1 MGKVMVSIVFS
12 VLALFAVA
20 NVTFAE
26 DPMDKKEA
34 TPNLKERLTKDA
46 VKGTLMK
53 TDGEYYWIKDEDGK
67 EIRVHVDASTK
78 MDKVVKGDRVKA
90 YITDKGH
97 VTTLQRL
104 EK

>member
-1 MGKVMVSIVFS
+1 MKVIAAMVFS
-12 VLALFAVA
+12 VFALFAVA
-20 NVTFAE
+20 SVTLAE
-26 DPMDKKEA
+26 DPMSKKEA
-34 TPNLKERLTKDA
+34 TPDLKERLTKDA

-53 TDGEYYWIKDEDGK
+53 MDGEYYWIKDEDGK
-67 EIRVHVDASTK
+67 EVRVHVDTSTK

>member
-1 MGKVMVSIVFS
+1 MRKVIAAMVFS
-12 VLALFAVA
+12 VVALFGAA
-20 NVTFAE
+20 SFTSAE
-26 DPMDKKEA
+26 DPMSKKEA
-34 TPNLKERLTKDA
+34 TPDLKERLTKDA

-53 TDGEYYWIKDEDGK
+53 IDGEYYWIKDEDGK
-67 EIRVHVDASTK
+67 EVRVHVDTSTK